1 MPLVSTPFVFTPN
14 TTILS
19 AQVNADFSALASAIN
34 GGIDNANVGA
44 LGFYASQIIPLTPTE
59 ATFGGTQTYSFPESI
74 SVGVDVMAPGGFFT
88 GPSTGGASSFTQAG
102 ATVFGPVR
110 VQRSGGISLA
120 TVPPVYTALGVDY
133 GGGVHIVA
141 GQAVIR
147 VANGANLGTAV
158 ISLVGDGVFISTP
171 IVTATLV
178 SLPQAPAGWTGGTN
192 LTAIIPGPP
201 YNVLTIRAFT
211 TAGSA
216 SSGVS
221 LAANWMAI
229 GV

>member
-1 MPLVSTPFVFTPN
+1 MPLVSTPSVFTPN

-120 TVPPVYTALGVDY
+120 TVPPVYSASGNDY
-133 GGGVHIVA
+133 GPGVHMVA
-141 GQAVIR
+141 GQVVIR
-147 VANGANLGTAV
+147 VPNGQTSGQAS
-158 ISLVGDGVFISTP
+158 ISLAGDAAFISTP
-171 IVTATLV
+171 VVTATLV
-178 SLPQAPAGWTGGTN
+178 SIPQSVTGWTGGTN
-192 LTAIIPGPP
+192 IVTIIPGPP
-201 YNVLTIRAFT
+201 YNVLTVKAFT
-211 TAGSA
+211 DAGSA